1 MSDNGNGD
9 KIVINLAELTVGDLE
24 DAEEIVGRSILGE
37 LTGNAPTAKTV
48 RALLWVVK
56 RRDDPGLTAEAVR
69 DMRIL
74 DVDIIDGSG
83 DPKDDGG

>member
-1 MSDNGNGD
+1 MSDNG

-24 DAEEIVGRSILGE
+24 DAEEVVGRSILGE
-37 LTGNAPTAKTV
+37 LSRNNPSARTV

-74 DVDIIDGSG
+74 DVEIIDGGG
-83 DPKDDGG
+83 DPKDESV